1 MVRARENMGRR
12 QDTGERRQV
21 RRRKSTALQSCIFHL
36 ATYIFLGASSVLA
49 QEVGLT
55 ASSDRKTLRL
65 GEPVTVTV
73 TARVPA
79 TLDTLG
85 PIVADSAGLFEVL
98 SVTKEEDEHRWSFR
112 LMTIDTGTVF
122 VPPIG
127 FAYTVKGDS
136 TARTAYANSLAFN
149 VSGVTVAPDADIKD
163 IRPPL
168 SAPWKWEDLW
178 PFLLVAVLL
187 AGGWYAYRRYRAA
200 HPVGVEEL
208 PAAPSVA
215 PHVRAMKE
223 LRLLEEKQLW
233 QQGKVKEYYSE
244 ATEIVRRF
252 FEGRWNIPALEMTT
266 DEILHA
272 LRSTKEAQSLGV
284 SLGSFFVRAD
294 MVKFA
299 KAQPTPDDHREELE
313 EAFSIVRAMTPPET
327 TAPVTGSTK
336 ETADV
341 R

>member
-1 MVRARENMGRR
+1 MVGAAEVKCGRR
-12 QDTGERRQV
+12 EMGKGKRG
-21 RRRKSTALQSCIFHL
+21 RRKNLRVLQSVYWLLTTLYFFGTSSIF
-36 ATYIFLGASSVLA
+36 A
-49 QEVGLT
+49 QELGLT
-55 ASSDRKTLRL
+55 ASSERKTLRL
-65 GEPVTVTV
+65 GEPVTVTIS
-73 TARVPA
+73 ARVPA

-85 PIVADSAGLFEVL
+85 PIPADSAGLFEVL
-98 SVTKEEDEHRWSFR
+98 SVTKEEDEHQWSFR

-122 VPPIG
+122 LPPIG

-136 TARTAYANSLAFN
+136 TVKTAYANSLAFN
-149 VSGVTVAPDADIKD
+149 VSGVTIAQDADIKD
-163 IRPPL
+163 IRPPM
-168 SAPWKWEDLW
+168 SAPWKWEDVW
-178 PFLLVAVLL
+178 PFLLVGAVL

-200 HPVGVEEL
+200 HPVNVADL
-208 PAAPSVA
+208 PAAPTVA
-215 PHVRAMKE
+215 PHVQALKE
-223 LRLLEEKQLW
+223 LRQLEEKQLW

-252 FEGRWNIPALEMTT
+252 FEGRWNIPALEMTS

-272 LRSTKEAQSLGV
+272 VRSTKEAETLGV

-313 EAFSIVRAMTPPET
+313 EAFIIVRAMTPPET
-327 TAPVTGSTK
+327 TPPITEPAK